1 MTRSTSLLTLGIA
14 LVALAAAP
22 DAGGQG
28 TQETPP
34 GVTQMAPMYNT
45 RTESTIK
52 GTVEAVEEVTGEGR
66 MGGRMDGRSMSGTHI
81 VLETETG
88 SVEVH
93 LGPSAFLEEKKLKL
107 AEGDTVEVLGSR
119 VTMGAKEVVLAR
131 EIKCGEDSWT
141 LRDASGRPLWRMGGR

>member
-22 DAGGQG
+22 HAGGQG
-28 TQETPP
+28 RQETPP
-34 GVTQMAPMYNT
+34 GTTQMAPMYNAK
-45 RTESTIK
+45 TESTIK

-107 AEGDTVEVLGSR
+107 AEGDRVEVLGSR
-119 VTMGAKEVVLAR
+119 VTMGAEEVFLAR
-131 EIKCGEDSWT
+131 EIKRGEDSWT